1 MRVTLH
7 LPAPLRLL
15 VNNRPRVRVEVDGR
29 TVADL
34 LTALGR
40 EHPELAGALLDEQGT
55 LRRQVTLYVGDDE
68 ARHVGGG
75 QAALAADVHV
85 VVPVTV

>member
-15 VNNRPRVRVEVDGR
+15 AKSKPRVRLEVDGR

-34 LTALGR
+34 LATLRR
-40 EHPELAGALLDEQGT
+40 EQPVLAEALLDEQGA
-55 LRRQVTLYVGDDE
+55 LRRQVTLYLGDDD

-75 QAALAADVHV
+75 DAALAADVHV